1 MSFGLNM
8 RFAPI
13 VLLLAGC
20 GAAPESDPA
29 LEEVGE
35 DSEAI
40 VRGTTDDG
48 HAAVMALDIFNDDGS
63 ETLCTGALYAKKVVV
78 TAAHCLER
86 AVLVLVYNGND
97 FFVDFDELG
106 NDPETWV
113 HWRWSEQF
121 EMHPK
126 YDPATLNADIG
137 VVYLDRQLPIKP
149 LPLAIRDVG
158 RHHIGD
164 RVEIVGYGAAGLDDN
179 GFPVDAYVKRKGR
192 TYYQGLPRIKPLP
205 VNPHPGLLIPK
216 IRAQLMQLEG
226 SAPKANGCFG
236 DSGGP
241 ALMTFHGRQHIVG
254 ISSWGDDFCNDF
266 SYYVRVHDFLPFL
279 GKAVLKSR

>member
-1 MSFGLNM
+1 MSFRLNM
-8 RFAPI
+8 LVPVA
-13 VLLLAGC
+13 VLLAGC

-29 LEEVGE
+29 TEEVAE

-40 VRGTTDDG
+40 VRGTIDDG
-48 HAAVMALDIFNDDGS
+48 HAAVMALDIFNEDGS
-63 ETLCTGALYAKKVVV
+63 ETFCTGALYAKKVVV
-78 TAAHCLER
+78 TAAHCLEQ

-113 HWRWSEQF
+113 HWRMSEQF

-137 VVYLDRQLPIKP
+137 VVYLDRALPIHP
-149 LPLAIRDVG
+149 LPLALHDIG
-158 RHHIGD
+158 HHYIGD
-164 RVEIVGYGAAGLDDN
+164 KVEIVGYGAAGLDSN
-179 GFPVDAYVKRKGR
+179 GVPVDAYVKRKGK
-192 TYYQGLPRIKPLP
+192 TFYQGLPRINPLP

-241 ALMTFHGRQHIVG
+241 ALMSFHGRQHIIGVA
-254 ISSWGDDFCNDF
+254 SWGDDFCNDF
-266 SYYVRVHDFLPFL
+266 AYYVRVHDFLPFL
-279 GKAVLKSR
+279 GRAAMKSR